1 MNKKAWC
8 TCKLDVLLNKPVT
21 FLTFS
26 FPLLSSL
33 LKLPNFKIPTR
44 SSECFIRGALKDATK
59 LWSIIPESE
68 RQKFVHSSESKAEK
82 CGPLPSLPQGI
93 GLTHFDIY
101 FFFPWIITF
110 FILFLDLNITNDFLL
125 EKKKNRAKPS
135 VAIKQFTYC
144 VSLGEC
150 TCMLIPV
157 KGF

>member
-26 FPLLSSL
+26 FPLSSSL

-44 SSECFIRGALKDATK
+44 SSECFIRGALKDAKK
-59 LWSIIPESE
+59 LWSIIPASE
-68 RQKFVHSSESKAEK
+68 RQEFVHSSESKAEK
-82 CGPLPSLPQGI
+82 CGPLPPLPQGI
-93 GLTHFDIY
+93 ELTHFDS
-101 FFFPWIITF
+101 FFSPWIIPF

-125 EKKKNRAKPS
+125 KKKKNRTKPS
-135 VAIKQFTYC
+135 VAIKQFTC
-144 VSLGEC
+144 RVSLGEC
-150 TCMLIPV
+150 TCILIPV